1 MSKVAIIGG
10 GAAGMLAGIM
20 LADKGYNVSI
30 FEKNEKLGKKL
41 FITGKGRCNITN
53 ACDTEDFFK
62 NVVSNSKFMY
72 SSVYG
77 FGPDMVMDFFEGLGL
92 RLKVERGNR
101 VFPLSDHSSDVIAV
115 LTAALKEKNVDVRL
129 MSEVTEIICEEAAE
143 EEFTKKIIGIRVK
156 RNKTIEELFFDRV
169 VVATGGL
176 SYPRTGSTGDGIR
189 WAGELGLNVVTPTP
203 ALVPL
208 NIKEKYCKD
217 IMGLA
222 LKNVEVSFYT
232 RLKNKDK
239 CIYSGFGEML
249 FTHFGVSGP
258 IILSASSYIGKY
270 ISNGVWLSIDLKPA
284 LDKKQLDERILKD
297 FGENTN
303 KQFRNSLNELLPK
316 NLIPIIIEETKID
329 PYKKVNEI
337 TREERLLLV
346 DTLKGLRL
354 NVESLR
360 AFDEAIITQGG
371 VSVKEINPSDMSCK
385 HIKNLAFIGEV
396 LDVDALTGG
405 FNLQIAWST
414 AAALQ

>member
-1 MSKVAIIGG
+1 MSKIAIIGG

-20 LADKGYNVSI
+20 LADKGHNVSI
-30 FEKNEKLGKKL
+30 FEKNDKLGKKL

-77 FGPDMVMDFFEGLGL
+77 FSPDMVMDFFEGLGL
-92 RLKVERGNR
+92 KLKIERGNR
-101 VFPLSDHSSDVIAV
+101 VFPLSDHSSDVIAA
-115 LTAALKEKNVDVRL
+115 LTVALKEKNVDVRL
-129 MSEVTEIICEEAAE
+129 MSEVTELICVDADE
-143 EEFTKKIIGIRVK
+143 EEFTKKVIGIRVK
-156 RNKTIEELFFDRV
+156 QNKTIEELFFDRV

-189 WAGELGLNVVTPTP
+189 WAGELGLNIVTPTP

-232 RLKNKDK
+232 RLKNKEK
-239 CIYSGFGEML
+239 RIYSGFGEML

-297 FGENTN
+297 FGENIN
-303 KQFRNSLNELLPK
+303 KQFRNALNELLPK

-346 DTLKGLRL
+346 DTLKGLCL

-385 HIKNLAFIGEV
+385 RIKNLAFIGEA